1 MPKEGK
7 SLIVYSDEEH
17 ILYKGDFKS
26 FKYDGKGILYYEN
39 SSYIKF
45 DGMFKE
51 GNYIKG
57 VLYHIYGYK
66 KYDGEFNNN
75 KYEGIGILYYENS
88 KKIFSRGTFKEGE
101 IINGL
106 LYDIDGKKIYEGEIR
121 NNIPKEGKNYK
132 IYKLNGYLKYEGD
145 VLDYSYHGNGKIYED
160 KNILIFDGIF
170 NKGDKVKGIFYENNE
185 KKYEGEFKNDKFNG
199 FGKLY
204 ILDDENNNYLYYEG
218 NFIDMEISGKGIKY
232 YKNGSKKIE
241 GKFDDLFTYDGKYYD
256 PYGQIIFEGKMS
268 HKIPFNIN
276 QSSSIYNDKGHL
288 VYNHR
293 YYENIVF
300 QIDRKGKII
309 DYSNTSSVILI
320 SNGLQ
325 GKTCILNRLINNTYN
340 ENCLATIGID
350 KESLFY
356 KYKKQIFKMT
366 IWDTCGQERFRSLL
380 KKYYTNCD
388 VIIYVFNLS
397 EPDTIDKSL
406 LTESKRV
413 SGPNRSLIY
422 LLGNKLDISMEYL
435 EEYRKKARILIDI
448 GVIDKY
454 FEVSA
459 KTGEGIK
466 QFFKALKIISF

>member
-106 LYDIDGKKIYEGEIR
+106 LFDIDGKKIYEGEIR

-132 IYKLNGYLKYEGD
+132 LYKLNGYLKYDGD

-218 NFIDMEISGKGIKY
+218 YFIDMEISGKGIKY

-241 GKFDDLFTYDGKYYD
+241 GKFDDLFTYDGKYYE

-268 HKIPFNIN
+268 H
-276 QSSSIYNDKGHL
+276 
-288 VYNHR
+288 
-293 YYENIVF
+293 
-300 QIDRKGKII
+300 
-309 DYSNTSSVILI
+309 
-320 SNGLQ
+320 
-325 GKTCILNRLINNTYN
+325 
-340 ENCLATIGID
+340 
-350 KESLFY
+350 
-356 KYKKQIFKMT
+356 
-366 IWDTCGQERFRSLL
+366 
-380 KKYYTNCD
+380 
-388 VIIYVFNLS
+388 
-397 EPDTIDKSL
+397 
-406 LTESKRV
+406 
-413 SGPNRSLIY
+413 
-422 LLGNKLDISMEYL
+422 
-435 EEYRKKARILIDI
+435 
-448 GVIDKY
+448 
-454 FEVSA
+454 
-459 KTGEGIK
+459 
-466 QFFKALKIISF
+466 